1 MHFQSINMKNNL
13 LVLAGLILLA
23 ACGGKKEEPKKK
35 SSDYNLKNIKELIGI
50 ARIEPENKI
59 SPIGAEIAGR
69 VVEILVIEGEPL
81 KKGQLIMLLDDS
93 AESAQVEQSTSKL
106 ASRNQRVFSLQAKV
120 EAIKIKLEA
129 ADVEG
134 KRDRALADAK
144 AGTEKAATDSETA
157 YNNLRADLIIAQADL
172 QEAKSGVNEVSAET
186 NYISKMRNKKRIN
199 APADGMMLN
208 WDIRLGQAIGAGTKL
223 GDFAPAGGLIAITEV
238 DELFAMK
245 VKKGQRVSI
254 NLQGTKQTLTS
265 GIVVYCSPYLSK
277 KSIFSDRAD
286 NLEDRRVREVRVRVD
301 NPSAVLIGSRVECI
315 IKL

>member
-1 MHFQSINMKNNL
+1 MHFQSINMKNTL
-13 LVLAGLILLA
+13 LVLAGLILLSS
-23 ACGGKKEEPKKK
+23 CGGKKEEPKKK
-35 SSDYNLKNIKELIGI
+35 SSDYNLKNIKELVGI

-69 VVEILVIEGEPL
+69 VVEILVKEGEPV

-106 ASRNQRVFSLQAKV
+106 ATRNQRVNSLQAKV
-120 EAIKIKLEA
+120 EAIKIKVEA
-129 ADVEG
+129 ADVER
-134 KRDRALADAK
+134 KRDRALAHAK

-186 NYISKMRNKKRIN
+186 NYLSKMREKKRVY

-208 WDIRLGQAIGAGTKL
+208 WDVKLGQAIAAGTKL

-238 DELFAMK
+238 DELYALK
-245 VKKGQRVSI
+245 VKTGQRVTI
-254 NLQGTKQTLTS
+254 NLQGTKQVLTS
-265 GIVVYCSPYLSK
+265 GSVVYCAPYLSK

>member
-1 MHFQSINMKNNL
+1 MHFQSINMKNTL

-23 ACGGKKEEPKKK
+23 SCGGKEEEPKKK
-35 SSDYNLKNIKELIGI
+35 SSDYNLKNIKELVGI

-69 VVEILVIEGEPL
+69 VVEILVKEGEPV
-81 KKGQLIMLLDDS
+81 KKGQLIMVLDDS

-106 ASRNQRVFSLQAKV
+106 ATRNQRVNSLQAKV
-120 EAIKIKLEA
+120 EAIKIKVEA
-129 ADVEG
+129 ADVER
-134 KRDRALADAK
+134 KRDRALANAK

-186 NYISKMRNKKRIN
+186 NYLSKMREKKRVY

-208 WDIRLGQAIGAGTKL
+208 WDVKLGQAIAAGTKL

-238 DELFAMK
+238 DELYALK
-245 VKKGQRVSI
+245 VKKGQRVTI
-254 NLQGTKQTLTS
+254 NLQGTKQVLTS
-265 GIVVYCSPYLSK
+265 GSVVYCAPYLSK

>member
-1 MHFQSINMKNNL
+1 MHFQSINMKNTL
-13 LVLAGLILLA
+13 LVLAGLILFSS
-23 ACGGKKEEPKKK
+23 CGGKEEEPKKK
-35 SSDYNLKNIKELIGI
+35 TSDYNLKNIKELVGI

-69 VVEILVIEGEPL
+69 VVEILVKEGEPV

-106 ASRNQRVFSLQAKV
+106 ATRNQRVNSLQAKV
-120 EAIKIKLEA
+120 EAIKIKVEA
-129 ADVEG
+129 ADVER
-134 KRDRALADAK
+134 KRDRALANAK

-172 QEAKSGVNEVSAET
+172 QEAKSGVNEVNAET
-186 NYISKMRNKKRIN
+186 NYLSKMREKKRIY
-199 APADGMMLN
+199 APTDGMMLN
-208 WDIRLGQAIGAGTKL
+208 WDVKLGQAIAAGTKL

-238 DELFAMK
+238 DELYALK
-245 VKKGQRVSI
+245 VKNGQRVTI
-254 NLQGTKQTLTS
+254 NLQGTKQVLTS
-265 GIVVYCSPYLSK
+265 GSVVYCAPYLSK

>member
-1 MHFQSINMKNNL
+1 MKNTL
-13 LVLAGLILLA
+13 LVLAGLIILTS
-23 ACGGKKEEPKKK
+23 CGGKKEEPKKK
-35 SSDYNLKNIKELIGI
+35 ASEYKLQNVKELVGI

-69 VVEILVIEGEPL
+69 VVEILVKEGEPV

-106 ASRNQRVFSLQAKV
+106 ATRNQRVNSLQAKV
-120 EAIKIKLEA
+120 EAIKIKMEA
-129 ADVEG
+129 ADVER
-134 KRDRALADAK
+134 KRDRALANAK

-172 QEAKSGVNEVSAET
+172 QEAKSGVNEVNAEAK
-186 NYISKMRNKKRIN
+186 YLSSMREKKRVY

-208 WDIRLGQAIGAGTKL
+208 WDVKLGQAIGAGTKL

-238 DELFAMK
+238 DELYALN

-254 NLQGTKQTLTS
+254 NLQGTKQVLTS
-265 GIVVYCSPYLSK
+265 GLVVYCAPYLSK